1 MTEVCTTH
9 ALVPPALVSP
19 IMTLSLPGCPE
30 APSLE
35 VLRPSEA
42 LHLLQSAVEQASEAV
57 MITDALLD
65 RPGPH
70 ILYVNPAFLEMTGY
84 AACEVLGQTP
94 RILQGP
100 ETDPLLLRWLRHCLR
115 EGIPFHGQGINYRK
129 GSLPYHAEWRITPV
143 RSGAGEVTHFMATL
157 RDITEHKR
165 SEKQIGDQLAR
176 IHEYSRQL
184 EAQKTAL
191 EEANTQLLALATT
204 DGLTGLRNH
213 REFHAQMEH
222 ERERAARDGT
232 ALSLVLLDV
241 DRFKQYNDTFGNPA
255 GDEVLK
261 ALASLLRG
269 QARTVDLVA
278 RYGGEEFAVLLP
290 GADAG
295 GAGAL
300 AERLRT
306 AVAGHAWPARPVT
319 VSLGVATVRA
329 EEARGREA
337 LPLLDQ
343 ADKALYHSKA
353 AGRDR
358 VTHFE
363 EFTGVT
369 ILALA
374 A

>member
-1 MTEVCTTH
+1 MTEESTTH
-9 ALVPPALVSP
+9 ALVPPALGSP
-19 IMTLSLPGCPE
+19 IITLSLPGCVE
-30 APSLE
+30 APPLE
-35 VLRPSEA
+35 ALRPSEA

-57 MITDALLD
+57 LITDARLD

-84 AACEVLGQTP
+84 AASEVLGQTP

-100 ETDPLLLRWLRHCLR
+100 ETDPLLLRWLRHCLK

-129 GSLPYHAEWRITPV
+129 GCLPYHAEWRITPV
-143 RSGAGEVTHFMATL
+143 RSEAGEVTHFMATL

-241 DRFKQYNDTFGNPA
+241 DHFKQYNDTFGHPA

-261 ALASLLRG
+261 ALAGLLRG
-269 QARTVDLVA
+269 QARTVDLAA

-290 GADAG
+290 RTDADGANA
-295 GAGAL
+295 A
-300 AERLRT
+300 AERLRV
-306 AVAGHAWPARPVT
+306 AVAEHSWPARSVSI
-319 VSLGVATVRA
+319 SLGVATLWPG
-329 EEARGREA
+329 ESPT

-353 AGRDR
+353 VGRDC

-363 EFTGVT
+363 ELARLTT
-369 ILALA
+369 LALA

>member
-1 MTEVCTTH
+1 MTEVPTTD
-9 ALVPPALVSP
+9 APVPPALVSP
-19 IMTLSLPGCPE
+19 IMTLSQPGCLE
-30 APSLE
+30 APPLE
-35 VLRPSEA
+35 ALRPSEA

-100 ETDPLLLRWLRHCLR
+100 ETDPLLLRWLRHCLK

-143 RSGAGEVTHFMATL
+143 RSGSGEVTHFMATL

-191 EEANTQLLALATT
+191 EEANTRLHALATT

-222 ERERAARDGT
+222 ERDRAARDG
-232 ALSLVLLDV
+232 APLSLVLLDV
-241 DRFKQYNDTFGNPA
+241 DRFKQYNDTFGHPA

-261 ALASLLRG
+261 ALAGLLRG

-278 RYGGEEFAVLLP
+278 LRRRGVRRPAARHGR
-290 GADAG
+290 AG
-295 GAGAL
+295 GQCRRRAPAGGGLGASVARARGHHQPGGRHGAPRRVPRPAPAGPGGQGAVPL
-300 AERLRT
+300 QGDGPRLRR
-306 AVAGHAWPARPVT
+306 ALRRSWP
-319 VSLGVATVRA
+319 
-329 EEARGREA
+329 
-337 LPLLDQ
+337 
-343 ADKALYHSKA
+343 
-353 AGRDR
+353 RDDS
-358 VTHFE
+358 
-363 EFTGVT
+363 
-369 ILALA
+369 
-374 A
+374 